1 MQRLPG
7 RHRLEPDRRGDVR
20 QHVVAGEQQ
29 ARGGVP
35 EHHVPPGVAGRG
47 DGGQG
52 AGAHA
57 DLLVRREPPVRCL
70 PVGGVAGQRAGDLAE
85 LLGEPGG
92 PAGPQFRQ
100 LRRERAGGPAGQR
113 RDRLLLAEPEG
124 HRAAELP
131 AQLDRE
137 RVVVAVH
144 VRDQERADVAESG
157 AEGGQRGGERGAG
170 LLQCPAAVDEH
181 EATVVLEHV
190 DVHRPQPV
198 GGQGQRYPVH
208 PRGDRVR
215 ARDGPVVAGGLGV
228 GGHGWHSPHPGS
240 RPWCHHAFA
249 LSARGKSSARAG
261 VAADMYQA
269 QWHAMRSFTRDKSVT
284 QQRLSRGIVRRIAG
298 YARPYRLDLVI
309 FLTLTALSAVIA
321 VAVPLLLQT
330 IIDRGILKGNQEV
343 VLWVAGA
350 VAGLAVLGAVLSFA
364 TRWFSARIGEG
375 LIYDLRTEVYEHVQR
390 QPLAFFVRAQT
401 GSLVSRLNSD
411 VIGAQ
416 QAITSTL
423 SSVVANAIGLI
434 LVLAAMLSLSW
445 LVTVVTLVM
454 MPFFVIP
461 ARLVGRRLQRLT
473 RESMQLDAEMGST
486 MTERF
491 NVAGAMLVKLFGQ
504 PSAEARVFAGRA
516 ARVRDIG
523 VTTAMYGSTL
533 FIALSLLASM
543 ATAVVYGLGGSLVI
557 NGTIQLGTLVA
568 LAALLSRLYGPI
580 TALSNVQV
588 DVMTALVSFDR
599 VFEVL
604 DLKPL
609 IAERPGA
616 VALPWT
622 GQQNGSGS
630 ASALA
635 VEFDH
640 VSFRYPTASEV
651 SLASL
656 ESIALPAPERT
667 TAVQDVLRDVSFTAP
682 AGQLTALV
690 GPSGA
695 DKTTITHLMSR
706 LYDPRE
712 GVVRVGGYDIADLTL
727 DSLHEAVGV
736 VTQDAHM
743 FHDTIRANLSYAR
756 PSATEEDLI
765 EACRAAQIWDLVAG
779 LPDGLDTVVG
789 DRGYRLSGGE
799 KQRLAIARL
808 LLKGPAVVVLDE
820 ATAHLDSESEAAVQR
835 ALKTALAGRT
845 SLVIA
850 HRLSTIIQADQIL
863 VIDSG
868 RVVERGRHA
877 DLLGAGGLYADLY
890 LTQFASQE
898 QQPAAVTAAGNG
910 AGQPAS
916 E

>member
-1 MQRLPG
+1 
-7 RHRLEPDRRGDVR
+7 
-20 QHVVAGEQQ
+20 
-29 ARGGVP
+29 
-35 EHHVPPGVAGRG
+35 
-47 DGGQG
+47 
-52 AGAHA
+52 
-57 DLLVRREPPVRCL
+57 
-70 PVGGVAGQRAGDLAE
+70 
-85 LLGEPGG
+85 
-92 PAGPQFRQ
+92 
-100 LRRERAGGPAGQR
+100 
-113 RDRLLLAEPEG
+113 
-124 HRAAELP
+124 
-131 AQLDRE
+131 
-137 RVVVAVH
+137 
-144 VRDQERADVAESG
+144 
-157 AEGGQRGGERGAG
+157 
-170 LLQCPAAVDEH
+170 
-181 EATVVLEHV
+181 
-190 DVHRPQPV
+190 
-198 GGQGQRYPVH
+198 
-208 PRGDRVR
+208 
-215 ARDGPVVAGGLGV
+215 
-228 GGHGWHSPHPGS
+228 
-240 RPWCHHAFA
+240 
-249 LSARGKSSARAG
+249 
-261 VAADMYQA
+261 MYQA

-284 QQRLSRGIVRRIAG
+284 QQRLSRGLVRRIAS

-309 FLTLTALSAVIA
+309 FLTLTAVSSVVA
-321 VAVPLLLQT
+321 VAVPLLMQT
-330 IIDRGILKGNQEV
+330 IIDRGILPKDMAV

-350 VAGLAVLGAVLSFA
+350 VAGLALLGAVLSIA

-423 SSVVANAIGLI
+423 SSVISNVIGLV
-434 LVLAAMLSLSW
+434 LVLAAMLYLSW

-454 MPFFVIP
+454 MPFFIIP

-473 RESMQLDAEMGST
+473 RESMQLDAEMSST

-491 NVAGAMLVKLFGQ
+491 NVAGAMLVKLFGH
-504 PSAEARVFAGRA
+504 PADDARVFAGRA

-543 ATAVVYGLGGSLVI
+543 ATAVVYGLGGGLVI
-557 NGTIQLGTLVA
+557 HGAIQLGTLVA

-616 VALPWT
+616 VALPRA
-622 GQQNGSGS
+622 GRGAGAPAQP
-630 ASALA
+630 LA
-635 VEFDH
+635 VQFDH

-656 ESIALPAPERT
+656 ESIALKAPERA
-667 TAVQDVLRDVSFTAP
+667 TASQDVLRDVSFTAP

-695 DKTTITHLMSR
+695 GKTTITHLVSR
-706 LYDPRE
+706 LYDPRT
-712 GVVRVGGYDIADLTL
+712 GVVRIGGHDVADLTL
-727 DSLHEAVGV
+727 DSLREAVGV

-743 FHDTIRANLSYAR
+743 FHDTIRANLLYAQ
-756 PSATEEDLI
+756 PGATEGELI
-765 EACRAAQIWDLVAG
+765 EACRAAQIWSLIET
-779 LPDGLDTVVG
+779 LPDRLDTVVG

-808 LLKGPAVVVLDE
+808 LLKSPAVVVLDE
-820 ATAHLDSESEAAVQR
+820 ATAHLDSESEVAVQH

-850 HRLSTIIQADQIL
+850 HRLSTIREADQIL
-863 VIDSG
+863 VIEG
-868 RVVERGRHA
+868 GQIRERGQHEE
-877 DLLGAGGLYADLY
+877 LLAAGGLYAELY
-890 LTQFASQE
+890 QTQFAHQE
-898 QQPAAVTAAGNG
+898 PLAPAG
-910 AGQPAS
+910 
-916 E
+916 